1 MFESERLVYLQLQK
15 TGCTHIAQLL
25 NDNIG
30 GKQVQKHN
38 YLPVDLIGKKYVVG
52 SIRNPWDWYVSLWA
66 FGCNYQGLFRKKLT
80 SRRLNHLRC
89 FPIKQKKY
97 KAVRGLFYEFNKPVK
112 LWEETYSDVNNPDLF
127 RQWLD
132 LIFHPDRKYD
142 LAEGYGFSSI
152 SSFAGLLTFRYI
164 YVYSSVLKLSS
175 IFNNNEINNIA
186 RLRQFDNENN
196 LLNAVIRNEHLEQDL
211 INVLEKVGYSLTLK
225 EKENILL
232 GKKSNTS
239 KHKSSSFY
247 YDKDAIEKV
256 HSREQFIIDK
266 YAYTPPEIE

>member
-1 MFESERLVYLQLQK
+1 MFECERLVYLQLQK

-25 NDNIG
+25 NENIG

-38 YLPVDLIGKKYVVG
+38 YLPVDLIGKKYIVG

-66 FGCNYQGLFRKKLT
+66 FGCNHQGLFRKKLT
-80 SRRLNHLRC
+80 SRRLNHLKC

-97 KAVRGLFYEFNKPVK
+97 KAFKGLFHEFNKPVK

-164 YVYSSVLKLSS
+164 YVYSNVLKLSG
-175 IFNNNEINNIA
+175 IFNNNDVNNFA

-211 INVLEKVGYSLTLK
+211 IYVLEKIGYSLTLE
-225 EKENILL
+225 EKQKILV
-232 GKKSNTS
+232 GKNQIPPNTS
-239 KHKSSSFY
+239 PLN
-247 YDKDAIEKV
+247 
-256 HSREQFIIDK
+256 FITTKMLLKKFILGNS
-266 YAYTPPEIE
+266 